1 MKRKYSGFLGEPGYS
16 GARRKR
22 LKGDFSRIPNSIESR
37 FMGLVVANN
46 NDLPGNIKV
55 NKTRKSSER
64 NHIRLDLFFI
74 LLLFALW
81 IIGYYLVG

>member
-1 MKRKYSGFLGEPGYS
+1 MKKKYSGFLGEPGYS

-22 LKGDFSRIPNSIESR
+22 TKCDFSRVPNSIESR

-55 NKTRKSSER
+55 KNQRVRGVR
-64 NHIRLDLFFI
+64 NHIRLDVVFVFVLLI
-74 LLLFALW
+74 LWLV
-81 IIGYYLVG
+81 GYYCIG